1 VSPRARVVVL
11 VAVVALLASTAVVG
25 VVVLQTRDAVRSAP
39 PEEADAPELR
49 EGMPPLALELGF
61 RTDSE
66 ARDLR
71 RAAALYADGQLG
83 RAGAIFGRH
92 GSLEARVGSAFSS
105 WPDETVT
112 LMGRLAALN
121 PQSALA
127 LLHLGLARFWA
138 GVPGATEAWQEAIA
152 VDPDTPSAVT
162 AGDLL
167 HPNFAPGLPV
177 FVPSFAA
184 PRSMAELP
192 PAEQLAALAAA
203 ARHGGAAAHLLYGIG
218 LQRVG
223 RPVSASREFTRAAR
237 VAPNL
242 PDAQVADAVG
252 RFDKARPEDAF
263 SRLGPLS
270 RRFPQAATV
279 RFHLGLLLLWSGEL
293 KEAIRQLEVAREVE
307 PGSPLAR
314 EAARYLER
322 LRAEVG
328 R

>member
-1 VSPRARVVVL
+1 VSPRARVILVVTGL
-11 VAVVALLASTAVVG
+11 AVLASAVVVG
-25 VVVLQTRDAVRSAP
+25 VVFLQTRDAVRSAA
-39 PEEADAPELR
+39 PEEAGAPEPR
-49 EGMPPLALELGF
+49 EGVPPLALELGF
-61 RTDSE
+61 RTDQE
-66 ARDLR
+66 ARELR
-71 RAAALYADGQLG
+71 RAAVLYGNRKLSQA
-83 RAGAIFGRH
+83 RAIFDRH
-92 GSLEARVGSAFSS
+92 DSLEAKVGSAFST
-105 WPDETVT
+105 WPEETVT

-121 PQSALA
+121 PQSALV

-138 GVPGATEAWQEAIA
+138 DVPGATEAWRESVA
-152 VDPDTPSAVT
+152 VEPDTPWAVT

-167 HPNFAPGLPV
+167 HPDFAPGLPI

-184 PRSMAELP
+184 PRSVAQLP
-192 PAEQLAALAAA
+192 PSEQLAALAAA
-203 ARHGGAAAHLLYGIG
+203 ARRGGATEHLLYGIG

-223 RPVSASREFTRAAR
+223 RPVSAAREFTTAAR

-270 RRFPQAATV
+270 RRFPEAATV
-279 RFHLGLLLLWSGEL
+279 RFHLGLLLLWSGEV
-293 KEAIRQLEVAREVE
+293 KEAVRQLEVARKVE

-314 EAARYLER
+314 EAARYLAR